1 MRISQLKELVSQDE
15 LPYTFTVLDPN
26 GDPYTNSEVEPESDV
41 TWSVTGTQ
49 SKARRKA
56 EDDEARKL
64 LRAGRSEMEP
74 QDLRD
79 RRITLAVSCS
89 TTFAGFTDEDG
100 SPLVFNKHNARI
112 ILTIDERILGQVE
125 KAIER
130 HSSFLSKASISS
142 ESTSDPRPN

>member
-1 MRISQLKELVSQDE
+1 MRISELKELVSQDE

-26 GDPYTNSEVEPESDV
+26 GDPYTNGEGESDV
-41 TWSVTGTQ
+41 SWSVIGTQ

-89 TTFAGFTDEDG
+89 TAFAGFTDEDG
-100 SPLVFNKHNARI
+100 SPLVFNKHNART
-112 ILTIDERILGQVE
+112 ILAIDERILSQVE

-142 ESTSDPRPN
+142 ESTSDPRQN